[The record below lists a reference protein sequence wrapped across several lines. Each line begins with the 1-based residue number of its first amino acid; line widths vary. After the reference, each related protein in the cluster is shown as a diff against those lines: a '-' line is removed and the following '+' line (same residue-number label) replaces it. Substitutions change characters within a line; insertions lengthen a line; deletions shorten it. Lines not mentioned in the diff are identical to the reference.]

1 MNLTHKEWLD
11 EVAIGHT
18 RAHIVVRQN
27 SRPLLAKV
35 FVAAGVVTVVVGVQ
49 NVGNLPTSGV
59 CCIHNRGNDYEAA
72 YKIDYLDKDRF
83 IRRSW
88 RYMQKSGGSGANK
101 WEKGDRVE
109 FIESFVPDY

>member
-1 MNLTHKEWLD
+1 MPLHNNILITEINGKSIYNWQPDLGYFELTED
-11 EVAIGHT
+11 DSI
-18 RAHIVVRQN
+18 
-27 SRPLLAKV
+27 
-35 FVAAGVVTVVVGVQ
+35 F
-49 NVGNLPTSGV
+49 
-59 CCIHNRGNDYEAA
+59 HNRGNDYEAA
-72 YKIDYLDKDRF
+72 YKIDYLDKNRF